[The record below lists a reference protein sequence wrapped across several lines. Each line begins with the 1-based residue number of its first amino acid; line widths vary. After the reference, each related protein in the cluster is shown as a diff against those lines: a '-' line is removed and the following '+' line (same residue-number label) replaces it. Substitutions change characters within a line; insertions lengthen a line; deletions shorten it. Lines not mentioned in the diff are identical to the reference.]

1 MSKGQDNNLARI
13 LERLDDACSLGDCM
27 EQELAVFTLY
37 QVRHAC
43 IQSVGDDAAPSED
56 LCRILAEDISKYAT
70 DLPKAMSTRKE

>member
-27 EQELAVFTLY
+27 EQVLAVFNLY

-43 IQSVGDDAAPSED
+43 IQSLGDDAAPSDD
-56 LCRILAEDISKYAT
+56 LCRILAEHISQGCNGLA
-70 DLPKAMSTRKE
+70 